1 MTIKSL
7 IYGVIYGK
15 INLVAERHT
24 NNSLSKL
31 NLIKKL
37 KNILKK
43 KLLTRFR
50 SGDKLRKSLEG
61 DKEMVFEN

>member
-7 IYGVIYGK
+7 IYWVICGK

-24 NNSLSKL
+24 NNSTKQ
-31 NLIKKL
+31 IKSFE
-37 KNILKK
+37 K
-43 KLLTRFR
+43 KLLTKFQ
-50 SGDKLRKSLEG
+50 SDVKLRKSLEG

>member
-24 NNSLSKL
+24 NNLLSKL

-37 KNILKK
+37 KKYFEK
-43 KLLTRFR
+43 VV
-50 SGDKLRKSLEG
+50 DKISK
-61 DKEMVFEN
+61 

>member
-15 INLVAERHT
+15 INHVAERHT

-31 NLIKKL
+31 NLIKKI

-43 KLLTRFR
+43 VV
-50 SGDKLRKSLEG
+50 DKISKW
-61 DKEMVFEN
+61 

>member
-24 NNSLSKL
+24 NNSFSKL

-37 KNILKK
+37 KKY
-43 KLLTRFR
+43 FE
-50 SGDKLRKSLEG
+50 KSC
-61 DKEMVFEN
+61 

>member
-43 KLLTRFR
+43 LLTRFR

-61 DKEMVFEN
+61 DE

>member
-7 IYGVIYGK
+7 IYGVICGK

-24 NNSLSKL
+24 NNLLSKL

-43 KLLTRFR
+43 VV
-50 SGDKLRKSLEG
+50 DKISK
-61 DKEMVFEN
+61 

>member
-7 IYGVIYGK
+7 IYWVICGK

-43 KLLTRFR
+43 VV
-50 SGDKLRKSLEG
+50 DKISK
-61 DKEMVFEN
+61 

>member
-43 KLLTRFR
+43 LLTRFR

-61 DKEMVFEN
+61 DEEMVFEN

>member
-7 IYGVIYGK
+7 IYWVICGK

-24 NNSLSKL
+24 NNLLSKL

-43 KLLTRFR
+43 LLTRFR
-50 SGDKLRKSLEG
+50 SDDKLRKSLEG
-61 DKEMVFEN
+61 DNEMVFEN

>member
-7 IYGVIYGK
+7 IYGVICGK

-24 NNSLSKL
+24 NNSHSKL

-43 KLLTRFR
+43 LLTRFR
-50 SGDKLRKSLEG
+50 GDDKLSKSLEG
-61 DKEMVFEN
+61 DNEMVFEN

>member
-7 IYGVIYGK
+7 IYGVICGK

-43 KLLTRFR
+43 LLTRFR
-50 SGDKLRKSLEG
+50 SDDKLRKSLEG
-61 DKEMVFEN
+61 DNEMVFEN

>member
-7 IYGVIYGK
+7 IYGVICGK

-24 NNSLSKL
+24 NNLLSKL

-37 KNILKK
+37 KNILK

>member
-24 NNSLSKL
+24 NNSTKQIKIFEKKVVDKVSK
-31 NLIKKL
+31 
-37 KNILKK
+37 
-43 KLLTRFR
+43 
-50 SGDKLRKSLEG
+50 
-61 DKEMVFEN
+61 

>member
-15 INLVAERHT
+15 INLVVERHT
-24 NNSLSKL
+24 NNSFSKL
-31 NLIKKL
+31 NLIKNK
-37 KNILKK
+37 KYFEK

-50 SGDKLRKSLEG
+50 SDDKLRKSLEG
-61 DKEMVFEN
+61 DE

>member
-24 NNSLSKL
+24 NNSTKQ
-31 NLIKKL
+31 IKSFE
-37 KNILKK
+37 K
-43 KLLTRFR
+43 KLLTKFQ
-50 SGDKLRKSLEG
+50 SDVKLRKSLEG